1 MAFNKQTIPEPDLPI
16 KRVQQEFDGL
26 SGTSSMVYPKLPEGM
41 SQDARVT
48 MKLNDPL
55 DGSKTVKAMKRTE
68 PDGWLSGTFERS
80 SSGNFVVDVSP
91 ETEQ

>member
-1 MAFNKQTIPEPDLPI
+1 
-16 KRVQQEFDGL
+16 
-26 SGTSSMVYPKLPEGM
+26 MVYPKLPEGM

-48 MKLNDPL
+48 MTLNDPL

-68 PDGWLSGTFERS
+68 EDGWLIGKFERS
-80 SSGNFVVDVSP
+80 KSGNLVVDVSP